1 MIPYQFLGIPIIEEA
16 APSGFPTQQEREL
29 HSQIQAAIDMLRC
42 PSCGSLNYETTLFV
56 FSTGIEKM
64 VECRNCGNVQQEMLY
79 NDVAGA
85 TRISSQPCRFV
96 TRRSGVVSMACPPAA
111 ALPSRMLT
119 TPCPSAKIRTH
130 LESPI
135 MPTTR
140 VHRIL
145 DQVGTL
151 AFAGVFDTLSA
162 KLAQQVGFPMAFVS
176 GYSVAA
182 TAIGEPDMG
191 LLTQTEII
199 DRARRICMSVAIP
212 IIVDAD
218 TGYGNPLN
226 VYRTVQELIAAGAAG
241 CFLEDQLWPKKCGH
255 MKGKRV
261 IEREEYV
268 QKIHAAVEAR
278 GDRDFFIVARTDALA
293 VIGMDEAVE
302 RILAARE
309 AGADASF
316 IEAPST
322 VEQLAEIGRRVPK
335 PMVANM
341 IEGGKT
347 PVLPREQLAAMGFQ
361 LILYPLAG
369 LFAAAKAIR
378 TVYEQVYRDGTA
390 TGLRR

>member
-1 MIPYQFLGIPIIEEA
+1 
-16 APSGFPTQQEREL
+16 
-29 HSQIQAAIDMLRC
+29 
-42 PSCGSLNYETTLFV
+42 
-56 FSTGIEKM
+56 
-64 VECRNCGNVQQEMLY
+64 
-79 NDVAGA
+79 
-85 TRISSQPCRFV
+85 
-96 TRRSGVVSMACPPAA
+96 
-111 ALPSRMLT
+111 
-119 TPCPSAKIRTH
+119 
-130 LESPI
+130 
-135 MPTTR
+135 MPQTR

-145 DQVGTL
+145 EQAGTL

-162 KLAQQVGFPMAFVS
+162 KLAQQVGFPLAFVS

-191 LLTQTEII
+191 LLTQTEIT
-199 DRARRICMSVAIP
+199 DRARRICMSVDIP

-268 QKIHAAVEAR
+268 QKIRAAVEAR
-278 GDRDFFIVARTDALA
+278 NGRDFFIVARTDALA
-293 VIGMDEAVE
+293 VVGMDEAVA

-316 IEAPST
+316 IEAPDS
-322 VEQLAEIGRRVPK
+322 VEELAEIGRRVPK

-378 TVYEQVYRDGTA
+378 TVYEQVYRNGTA
-390 TGLRR
+390 DATTQMTFTEFNKLIGVAEKYAMAERFGAS